1 MRADHQV
8 TLPEDMGRNRVD
20 SNRLRLAAAVFERPF
35 EAPQLDRRP
44 QLDWIESYVR
54 SDAHEIVDH
63 LELSSALPVGLEER
77 SMHVFELAL
86 LACELGRPQR
96 LARVDDHVAL
106 PPHEAHLLG
115 DGVEAASHLL

>member
-1 MRADHQV
+1 MCADHQV
-8 TLPEDMGRNRVD
+8 PLSEDVRRNRVD
-20 SNRLRLAAAVFERPF
+20 SNRLRLAAAVVERPL

-44 QLDWIESYVR
+44 QLHWIESYLH

-63 LELSSALPVGLEER
+63 LEHSRALPVGLEER
-77 SMHVFELAL
+77 SMHLFELTV
-86 LACELGRPQR
+86 LACELSGAER

-106 PPHEAHLLG
+106 PHDEAHLLG